1 MAFELETTRAK
12 LIHLNPRPEK
22 HGEENVPACDLKVQV
37 QAGSEILSMIH
48 PTLRAMLYKA
58 DEHQGQI
65 EEAAVPTV
73 RRFGNLIER
82 LRLGVKLVGA
92 SVVIGFGLG
101 GAGSDIE
108 LETVDVDGFSADLM
122 EGRQRDPDVPH
133 QGHSQRRTDEAPLRS
148 HGRRNRHQHHARA
161 REAAVAGPEPG
172 TRRGITPRP
181 ARRRP
186 PATYTENEDEPLQ
199 LAFWHELTNTAAVGC
214 CRYP

>member
-1 MAFELETTRAK
+1 MAFELETTTAK

-58 DEHQGQI
+58 DEQQGQI
-65 EEAAVPTV
+65 ADALPTV

-108 LETVDVDGFSADLM
+108 LDTVDVDGFSAELM
-122 EGRQRDPDVPH
+122 EGGSVILTFRIKATPSGEQMKRLYEVMGGEIDISITPAQEKQQSLGLNLEP
-133 QGHSQRRTDEAPLRS
+133 
-148 HGRRNRHQHHARA
+148 
-161 REAAVAGPEPG
+161 EAA
-172 TRRGITPRP
+172 
-181 ARRRP
+181 
-186 PATYTENEDEPLQ
+186 
-199 LAFWHELTNTAAVGC
+199 
-214 CRYP
+214 

>member
-65 EEAAVPTV
+65 DGENVPTV
-73 RRFGNLIER
+73 RRFGDLIER

-101 GAGSDIE
+101 GASDID
-108 LETVDVDGFSADLM
+108 LETVDVDGFSAELM
-122 EGRQRDPDVPH
+122 EGGSVILTFRIKATPSGEQMKRLYEVMGGEIDISITPAVEK
-133 QGHSQRRTDEAPLRS
+133 QGSLGLNLEP
-148 HGRRNRHQHHARA
+148 
-161 REAAVAGPEPG
+161 EAA
-172 TRRGITPRP
+172 
-181 ARRRP
+181 
-186 PATYTENEDEPLQ
+186 
-199 LAFWHELTNTAAVGC
+199 
-214 CRYP
+214 